1 MSWTHITTLLSKDR
15 MLRPLTD
22 SFEFDQGG
30 RVFTCSVEASPV
42 TGGEAWWWFRV
53 STERSPQRYAPFRHV
68 ESDDHW
74 DVQRRIVAYYDDL
87 LARRAMPAESHWRR
101 GRPAAA
107 K

>member
-1 MSWTHITTLLSKDR
+1 MASSSQHFFSRER

-22 SFEFDQGG
+22 GFEFDQGG
-30 RVFTCSVEASPV
+30 RVFTCSVAASPV
-42 TGGEAWWWFRV
+42 TGDEPWWWFRV

-68 ESDDHW
+68 DTDDQP

-87 LARRAMPAESHWRR
+87 LARRAMPAEPTWRR